1 MDSQSN
7 AIPGTGIQSRA
18 ATPAL
23 PVFARLLYWSIK
35 RELWENRSIYIAPL
49 IVAGLL
55 LLGNAIGLIG
65 GGITGIV
72 HTPGHTRTTSVSHYE
87 VASDLIMATTL
98 LVAIFYCLDAL
109 YGERRDRSI
118 LFWKSMPVS
127 DAVTVLAKASI
138 PLVVLPLLTFGLI
151 VITQTIMLLLNVTVF
166 RGVNPEWAHPAF
178 REFLGDWLG
187 LLYHLI
193 AIHSLWYSPFFAWML
208 LVSAWAP
215 RAVFLWAVLP
225 PLGIGILE
233 RLVFHTSYFGDMMR
247 NRFTG
252 PQGSM
257 GGHSMT
263 RVTPP
268 ELLATPGLWIGLAVT
283 AIFLGLA
290 IQLRRYRG
298 PV

>member
-7 AIPGTGIQSRA
+7 AIAGPGIQSQA
-18 ATPAL
+18 AAPGMPAIVR
-23 PVFARLLYWSIK
+23 PLYWSIK

-49 IVAGLL
+49 IVAGLV

-65 GGITGIV
+65 GSFTVGV
-72 HTPGHTRTTSVSHYE
+72 HTPSHTGAIAVSHYE
-87 VASDLIMATTL
+87 IASNLIMATTL

-127 DAVTVLAKASI
+127 DTVTVLAKASI

-151 VITQTIMLLLNVTVF
+151 VVTQTIMLLLNVTVF
-166 RGVNPEWAHPAF
+166 RGVNPEWAHP
-178 REFLGDWLG
+178 RLLQDWLG
-187 LLYHLI
+187 LLYHLL
-193 AIHSLWYSPFFAWML
+193 AIHSLWYSPIFAWLL
-208 LVSAWAP
+208 LVSAWA
-215 RAVFLWAVLP
+215 RRTVILWAVVP

-233 RLVFHTSYFGDMMR
+233 RLVFNTSYFAEMMKY
-247 NRFTG
+247 RFAG
-252 PQGSM
+252 PHGSM
-257 GGHSMT
+257 SGHSMT
-263 RVTPP
+263 SVTPA
-268 ELLATPGLWIGLAVT
+268 ELLATPGLWLGLAVT